1 MKINV
6 RGLMGVEPKI
16 EMRAPQTLE
25 INVDINKGQMQDLF
39 YKIWTDVGDEI
50 LQEWLN
56 SEEKQMID
64 LPKCTHE
71 FTTECIDNG
80 ELIKVLCTKCGE
92 QLNDERIVELPLPED
107 VEVEAKMV
115 LRSMNIKKGYGKDFT
130 DDDILDGLKLMCAN
144 YRKYLLKTV

>member
-6 RGLMGVEPKI
+6 ESIHGI
-16 EMRAPQTLE
+16 ESKLE
-25 INVDINKGQMQDLF
+25 SRKPSSFLIDVHLSKGKMQDLF
-39 YKIWTDVGDEI
+39 YQIWEEVGDEI

-92 QLNDERIVELPLPED
+92 QLNDERIIELPLPED
-107 VEVEAKMV
+107 VEAEAKMV